1 MPHCR
6 DFVADAEG
14 LDHLARLTALPC
26 LPYDFA
32 NSVGSDSLVQV
43 IRTMAESATTETLA
57 FLLKLVQDSLEECKD
72 FWDTMEEQPK
82 LLPLV
87 EFAGASPDIENL
99 TGVAQID
106 PAAGEDEQKANERF
120 RKLVTLHVRTSLL
133 SDIYATA
140 GYSHGR
146 ASATLLQALLGHK
159 PSTLADIGSLHR
171 ACIWENIVL
180 KATLSARDASATP
193 PPAPT
198 PSAPAGQEPA
208 ASTATGVPP
217 AGSFTVISA
226 NGAATATA
234 DAPAPVSFVKKEEKP
249 KDKNAA
255 GLKHL
260 VSQMPSALSPFFQ
273 CEHSRRLSEIV
284 LS

>member
-1 MPHCR
+1 M
-6 DFVADAEG
+6 
-14 LDHLARLTALPC
+14 
-26 LPYDFA
+26 
-32 NSVGSDSLVQV
+32 
-43 IRTMAESATTETLA
+43 
-57 FLLKLVQDSLEECKD
+57 
-72 FWDTMEEQPK
+72 
-82 LLPLV
+82 
-87 EFAGASPDIENL
+87 
-99 TGVAQID
+99 
-106 PAAGEDEQKANERF
+106 
-120 RKLVTLHVRTSLL
+120 SLL

-193 PPAPT
+193 PSVPT
-198 PSAPAGQEPA
+198 PSAPAGQEPP

-217 AGSFTVISA
+217 AAGSFTVISA

-273 CEHSRRLSEIV
+273 CEHSRRLLEIG

>member
-1 MPHCR
+1 MSLLISPYL
-6 DFVADAEG
+6 ES
-14 LDHLARLTALPC
+14 LAGVD
-26 LPYDFA
+26 Y
-32 NSVGSDSLVQV
+32 
-43 IRTMAESATTETLA
+43 
-57 FLLKLVQDSLEECKD
+57 
-72 FWDTMEEQPK
+72 
-82 LLPLV
+82 
-87 EFAGASPDIENL
+87 IE
-99 TGVAQID
+99 
-106 PAAGEDEQKANERF
+106 PAAGEDEQKANDRF
-120 RKLVTLHVRTSLL
+120 RKLVTLHIRTSLL

-180 KATLSARDASATP
+180 KAALSARDASATP

-198 PSAPAGQEPA
+198 PSVSAAQEPS
-208 ASTATGVPP
+208 ASTAAGLP
-217 AGSFTVISA
+217 AAASSSAVVSA
-226 NGAATATA
+226 NGAATA
-234 DAPAPVSFVKKEEKP
+234 DLPAPVSFVKKEEKP

-273 CEHSRRLSEIV
+273 CEYSRRLPEVFVS
-284 LS
+284 